1 MRRFAILV
9 GLLVCLLLLQAGPAF
24 AYKWKR
30 TISVGVDP
38 DGVPIRI
45 DAVANGGGRSPNA
58 ASSAGSNGGGELC
71 TYALA
76 STGSAGLYVGKPLDA
91 NLYSIT
97 CGSYTDVRW
106 LRTGLNGQPLQP
118 GPTVDP
124 FQLAL
129 SARDRLPVPDG
140 GIEANPTR
148 SLVGLPTWFW
158 YTDYDGRPLTR
169 TVSAFGVTVEVEAT
183 PTGYRW
189 LFGDGAA
196 LTSEG
201 LGRPYP
207 ARSPI
212 THTYQASHR
221 DVTVRCTFAFALRW
235 RTGGGPWAPLPPLSR
250 TASTTLEVAESQ
262 TVIAQ

>member
-1 MRRFAILV
+1 MRRLATLV
-9 GLLVCLLLLQAGPAF
+9 GLLACLLLLQASPAF

-45 DAVANGGGRSPNA
+45 DAVANGGRRSPNA
-58 ASSAGSNGGGELC
+58 ASGTGGDGTGAPC
-71 TYALA
+71 TYNLA
-76 STGSAGLYVGKPLDA
+76 STGSAGLYVGKPLNT

-106 LRTGLNGQPLQP
+106 LRTGVNGQPLQP

-129 SARDRLPVPDG
+129 SARDRLPVPSG
-140 GIEANPTR
+140 GISANPAR

-158 YTDYDGRPLTR
+158 YTGYDGRPLTR
-169 TVSAFGVTVEVEAT
+169 TVNAFGVTVEVQAT
-183 PTGYRW
+183 PTGYHW
-189 LFGDGAA
+189 AFGDGTTM
-196 LTSEG
+196 TSDG

-207 ARSPI
+207 ARSTI
-212 THTYQASHR
+212 THTYQAAR
-221 DVTVRCTFAFALRW
+221 PDVTVTCTFAFALRW
-235 RTGGGPWAPLPPLSR
+235 RTGSGPWAPLPPLSR
-250 TASTTLEVAESQ
+250 TTSATLEVAESQ
-262 TVIAQ
+262 TVIGQ